1 MTIQQLQT
9 ITQNFLQELN
19 DAQSGK
25 KTSLAFLR
33 NYIPTPFVKNGE
45 TFQVLVVGGSI
56 CRNVLMKKE
65 EGKLTILSHT
75 EKDQPVFHTVADF
88 LGFIERE
95 IDKTTT
101 YVALNFAFPLQPTVR
116 DGKLDGILLYGTK
129 EHTFD
134 GLQGKKVGETVEQH
148 MQKTTGKTIHICV
161 ANDTI
166 CLLLSGRVDHTWDE
180 LGCAIVGTGY
190 NAAFF
195 LTEHEAV
202 NLEGGGFDKL
212 PKDVIEEEIDRTSL
226 QPGMQVFEKQV
237 SGAYLYKYFNLLLKE
252 KGVSYP
258 EITTTKALDDLARED
273 NEISVYAKEVL
284 EKSAQLAACQ
294 IAGIA
299 AYQKSNLFFVI
310 EGSLFWKGYLYK
322 ETVEETLK
330 KISPDYQITF
340 IQVEN
345 SSVIG
350 AAKLIA

>member
-1 MTIQQLQT
+1 VTTEQLQT
-9 ITQNFLQELN
+9 ISQNFLQELK
-19 DAQSGK
+19 DAHSGK

-33 NYIPTPFVKNGE
+33 NFVPTPFVKDGE

-65 EGKLTILSHT
+65 GNKLTILSHV
-75 EKDQPVFHTVADF
+75 EKDQPIFHKLEDF
-88 LGFIERE
+88 LGFIELE
-95 IDKTTT
+95 VDKTVTH
-101 YVALNFAFPLQPTVR
+101 VALNFAFPLQPTVR

-134 GLQGKKVGETVEQH
+134 GLQGKKVGEAVEQH
-148 MQKTTGKTIHICV
+148 MQTTKKQIIHVCV

-166 CLLLSGRVDHTWDE
+166 CLLLSGSVDHSFDE

-202 NLEGGGFDKL
+202 NLESGGFDKL
-212 PKDVIEEEIDRTSL
+212 PKDMIEEEIDRTSL

-252 KGVSYP
+252 KGLSYP
-258 EITTTKALDDLARED
+258 EITTTKALDDLARGES
-273 NEISVYAKEVL
+273 EVSVYAKQVL

-299 AYQKSNLFFVI
+299 AYRKSDLFFVI
-310 EGSLFWKGYLYK
+310 EGSLFWNGYLYK

-330 KISPDYQITF
+330 QISPYQITF
-340 IQVEN
+340 IHVEN
-345 SSVIG
+345 SSVMG